1 MSASLPSPA
10 REVRI
15 LVAEPSRTLSALI
28 RAALAEL
35 GAEIEMAPDGAHA
48 LALARV
54 RLPDLLVC
62 DQGLPGLDGYA
73 LSHALKQL
81 PGGKKVL
88 TLLLVPDHLNPD
100 PERLAYVGIH
110 DVLAKPF
117 ERAVLLE
124 RVRGMLALPERAR
137 AAAPD
142 AGLRANAPMVGAPSN
157 SYPKA
162 TPGLRVEA
170 RTEVE
175 RTPTRPPE
183 SFAPVARAP
192 VAPVAHVAPAAPTVS
207 AAEIA
212 ALVNEAVDARLDA
225 RLEARLD
232 ARLSAL
238 VTQRLPAL
246 LDGALARLLPQ
257 AVLEATQRAV
267 AERVPG
273 AVEGAARNAL
283 VEIATPARVDK
294 IVGEVA
300 RAVAEQA
307 IAAALAPLVAGAV
320 ESVKARVEG
329 ELLGRLDLFARTE
342 LPARLTSHAEQIVWK
357 VVPTIAEDLVK
368 EEIKR
373 LSSE

>member
-1 MSASLPSPA
+1 MSAALPNAS

-35 GAEIEMAPDGAHA
+35 GAEIEMAADGAHA
-48 LALARV
+48 LALARA

-73 LSHALKQL
+73 LAHALKQL
-81 PGGKKVL
+81 PGGKKVA
-88 TLLLVPDHLNPD
+88 TLLLVPDHANPD
-100 PERLAYVGIH
+100 PERLAYVGIQ
-110 DVLAKPF
+110 DVLSKPF

-124 RVRGMLALPERAR
+124 RVRGMLALPDRAR
-137 AAAPD
+137 PIQEPA
-142 AGLRANAPMVGAPSN
+142 RTSAPMVGAASTSRN
-157 SYPKA
+157 
-162 TPGLRVEA
+162 L
-170 RTEVE
+170 
-175 RTPTRPPE
+175 TRPSD
-183 SFAPVARAP
+183 SFVPSGRA
-192 VAPVAHVAPAAPTVS
+192 VS
-207 AAEIA
+207 SAEIE
-212 ALVNEAVDARLDA
+212 ALVNEVIEA

-232 ARLSAL
+232 ARLGAL

-246 LDGALARLLPQ
+246 LDGALARLLPG

-267 AERVPG
+267 AERVPA

-283 VEIATPARVDK
+283 AEFATPTRIDRIVADIARQ
-294 IVGEVA
+294 
-300 RAVAEQA
+300 VAERSVA
-307 IAAALAPLVAGAV
+307 EALAPLVAGAV

-329 ELLGRLDLFARTE
+329 ELLGRLDQFAKNE

-373 LSSE
+373 LTSE

>member
-1 MSASLPSPA
+1 MSTSLPTQA

-73 LSHALKQL
+73 LAHALKQL
-81 PGGKKVL
+81 PGGKKVV

-137 AAAPD
+137 ATAFDGGA
-142 AGLRANAPMVGAPSN
+142 RQSVPMVGAPSN

-162 TPGLRVEA
+162 ASLRTDVTRSEVEA
-170 RTEVE
+170 

-183 SFAPVARAP
+183 AFTPLARTPAT
-192 VAPVAHVAPAAPTVS
+192 PAAVS

-225 RLEARLD
+225 RVD

-267 AERVPG
+267 AERVPA
-273 AVEGAARNAL
+273 AVEGAARSAL
-283 VEIATPARVDK
+283 AEVATPARVERVVAE
-294 IVGEVA
+294 IA
-300 RAVAEQA
+300 RAVAESA
-307 IAAALAPLVAGAV
+307 IASALAPLVAGAV

-373 LSSE
+373 LSHE